1 MKRELSNA
9 IYGVLDYLA
18 YPLGMLAIAPITLR
32 EFGNERFGIWI
43 FAGTAI
49 NIGAI
54 AASGFGD
61 ANIRVVAMRKANGDP
76 QSVLRAV
83 RSTMGIHVILGGAM
97 TIIAWFLAPLL
108 TAHLIS
114 NLPAL
119 RNDCVWSLRLAA
131 IMIFLRAVESVCVS
145 TQRAYER
152 YGAAVGVSVAARLA
166 SLIAAATLPMS
177 THSVFI
183 VLAATCVLSGLGVS
197 FQLAQLGRL
206 LHTVNLLPTLERET
220 SLVLL
225 TFGVFAWV
233 QAVSGLVFGQ
243 LDRLLAGLTFG
254 AAAVTAYSLC
264 VQLCQPIY
272 GVAAA
277 GLHFIFPRIATHLA
291 LDDNRGARR
300 AILVG
305 VCANVLIVCAGTAVV
320 LLFGHTILRAWG
332 GKDVARMTASI
343 LPVIAWSTALAGLA
357 VAGSY
362 SLLALGKVRILTCI
376 TLTAGAVML
385 GSMSWLAPR
394 HGLDGL
400 AWGRMLY
407 GPITCIVYIPLLMFL
422 SKRPSVLAFQA
433 ITTALTEE
441 AS

>member
-32 EFGNERFGIWI
+32 EFGSERYGIWI

-61 ANIRVVAMRKANGDP
+61 ANIRVVAMRNANEDP
-76 QSVLRAV
+76 ESVVRAV
-83 RSTMGIHVILGGAM
+83 RSTLGIHMALGAVM
-97 TIIAWFLAPLL
+97 TMIAWWFAPLL

-119 RNDCVWSLRLAA
+119 SNDCVWTLRIAA
-131 IMIFLRAVESVCVS
+131 IVIFLRAVESVCIS

-152 YGAAVGVSVAARLA
+152 YGAAVGISVVARLA
-166 SLIAAATLPMS
+166 SLVAAATLPMS
-177 THSVFI
+177 THSVSS
-183 VLAATCVLSGLGVS
+183 VLAATCILSGLGLAL
-197 FQLAQLGRL
+197 QLAQLGRL
-206 LHTVNLLPTLERET
+206 LHTVNLLPMLERET
-220 SLVLL
+220 TLVLV

-272 GVAAA
+272 GVTAA
-277 GLHFIFPRIATHLA
+277 GLHFLFPRIATHLA

-300 AILVG
+300 AILAG
-305 VCANVLIVCAGTAVV
+305 MCANVLIVCAGTAAV
-320 LLFGHTILRAWG
+320 LLFGQAILRAWG
-332 GKDVARMTASI
+332 GKDVARMTASL
-343 LPVIAWSTALAGLA
+343 LPVVAWSTASAGLA

-376 TLTAGAVML
+376 TLAAGAVMF
-385 GSMSWLAPR
+385 GSMSWLARR
-394 HGLDGL
+394 HGLEGL

-422 SKRPSVLAFQA
+422 SKRSPVFALPA
-433 ITTALTEE
+433 TALTEE
-441 AS
+441 AQ

>member
-18 YPLGMLAIAPITLR
+18 YPVGMLAIAPITLR
-32 EFGNERFGIWI
+32 EFGSERYGIWI

-61 ANIRVVAMRKANGDP
+61 ANIRVVAMRKANDDP
-76 QSVLRAV
+76 ESVVRAV
-83 RSTMGIHVILGGAM
+83 RSTMGIHAILGGAM
-97 TIIAWFLAPLL
+97 TMIAWLLAPIL
-108 TAHLIS
+108 TAHLIR

-119 RNDCVWSLRLAA
+119 RNDCIWSMRIAA
-131 IMIFLRAVESVCVS
+131 IVIFLRAVESVCIS

-152 YGAAVGVSVAARLA
+152 YGAAVGVSVVARLA
-166 SLIAAATLPMS
+166 SLIAAVTLPMT
-177 THSVFI
+177 THSASS
-183 VLAATCVLSGLGVS
+183 VLAATCILSVLGVAL
-197 FQLAQLGRL
+197 QLVHLGRL
-206 LHTVNLLPTLERET
+206 LHTVNLLPMLERET
-220 SLVLL
+220 TLLLV

-264 VQLCQPIY
+264 VQLCQPVY

-277 GLHFIFPRIATHLA
+277 GLHFIFPRIATHFA
-291 LDDNRGARR
+291 LDDKRGVRR
-300 AILVG
+300 TILAG
-305 VCANVLIVCAGTAVV
+305 ICANVLIVCAGTAGV
-320 LLFGHTILRAWG
+320 LLFGQTVLRAWG
-332 GKDVARMTASI
+332 GKEVARMAATI
-343 LPVIAWSTALAGLA
+343 LPVIAWSTASTGLG

-362 SLLALGKVRILTCI
+362 ALLALGRVR
-376 TLTAGAVML
+376 TLSGIALAAGAVML
-385 GSMSWLAPR
+385 GSMNWLASR
-394 HGLDGL
+394 HGLEGL

-407 GPITCIVYIPLLMFL
+407 GPITCIVYIPLVMFL
-422 SKRPSVLAFQA
+422 SKRPPILAFPA
-433 ITTALTEE
+433 LTTALSEE
-441 AS
+441 A